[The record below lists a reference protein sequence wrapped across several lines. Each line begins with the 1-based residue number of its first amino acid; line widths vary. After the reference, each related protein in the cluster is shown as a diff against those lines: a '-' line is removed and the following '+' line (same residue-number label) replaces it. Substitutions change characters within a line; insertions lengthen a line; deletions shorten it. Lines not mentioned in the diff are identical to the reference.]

1 VSQGRKAAAGWGPN
15 AASDLG
21 CAVIARLG
29 TNVC

>member
-21 CAVIARLG
+21 CAVIAR
-29 TNVC
+29 